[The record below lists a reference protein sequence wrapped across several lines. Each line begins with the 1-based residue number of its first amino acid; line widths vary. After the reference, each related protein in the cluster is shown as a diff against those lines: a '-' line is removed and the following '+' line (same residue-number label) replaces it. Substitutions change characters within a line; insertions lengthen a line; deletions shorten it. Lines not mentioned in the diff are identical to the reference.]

1 MIEILKDEIKVQS
14 VVLINFSNIPNV
26 LFWTPHG
33 VCDPLLKIIAL
44 PEIIILRKARKR
56 KTNTIWYHLHVE
68 SKIWQMNIS
77 TNRNTCTPPLEVRRW
92 GGKEWEFGVSRCKLL
107 YMEWIS
113 IKVLQYSTGIYIQYP
128 VINQNEIEL

>member
-1 MIEILKDEIKVQS
+1 MNIHYEIY
-14 VVLINFSNIPNV
+14 INDWNFKRWDKSTECSPDKFFNIPNV

-68 SKIWQMNIS
+68 SKIWHKWTYLKTETDSQ
-77 TNRNTCTPPLEVRRW
+77 T
-92 GGKEWEFGVSRCKLL
+92 
-107 YMEWIS
+107 
-113 IKVLQYSTGIYIQYP
+113 
-128 VINQNEIEL
+128 